1 MMYLFFIIGFVI
13 GSLLIGIV
21 LKSKISSL
29 KTQIDF
35 MKEQEVKNDE
45 IRNKQFEIQINA
57 LKSELQNTTEKLLK
71 QREESLTKTNNIQ
84 LDAVLNPLK
93 NEIEGMRKSMT
104 DNIKTTSENKA
115 SLEKA
120 IEELMKRTQ
129 DIGNDANNLAKA
141 LKNETKTQG
150 NWGELILENILEKSG
165 LTEGEHYEKQTTLKD
180 SHGNMLFHDE
190 TGKRMIPDVV
200 VHYPDNKDVVI
211 DSKVSLTAFVDYCN
225 ATDENEK
232 SLALKRHLQ
241 SMRTHYK
248 ELQKKNYASYIKS
261 PRVSLDYV
269 IMFVPNESAM
279 QLALYE
285 DNSLWREAF
294 ENGVFITSEQNL
306 LALLRMIQLAWTQVK
321 QARNQQEI
329 FEAVQKLLDRVNEF
343 MKRYEDL
350 GRKIESLQGSYD
362 SVKNKLYDGNQ
373 SVVKAANKIVGM
385 AGVKEFKE
393 SEMIVETRQCNLQIK
408 KH

>member
-1 MMYLFFIIGFVI
+1 MDILFFIIGFVI
-13 GSLLIGIV
+13 GALLLGFI
-21 LKSKISSL
+21 LKSKNSSL
-29 KTQIDF
+29 QMQITM
-35 MKEQEVKNDE
+35 MKEQELKNE
-45 IRNKQFEIQINA
+45 ELRNKQFETQINT
-57 LKSELQNTTEKLLK
+57 LKSELQNTTEKLLQ
-71 QREESLTKTNNIQ
+71 QREESLAKTNNVQI
-84 LDAVLNPLK
+84 DALLNPLK

-104 DNIKTTSENKA
+104 DNIKTSSENKA

-141 LKNETKTQG
+141 LKNESKMQG

-165 LTEGEHYEKQTTLKD
+165 LTEGEHYEKQTTIKD
-180 SHGNMLFHDE
+180 SKGNTVFHDE
-190 TGKRMIPDVV
+190 TGRRLIPDVV

-225 ATDENEK
+225 AIDETEK
-232 SLALKRHLQ
+232 VLAVKRHLQ
-241 SMRTHYK
+241 SMRGHYK
-248 ELQKKNYASYIKS
+248 ELQKKNYSSYIKA

-285 DNSLWREAF
+285 DASLWREAF

-306 LALLRMIQLAWTQVK
+306 LALLRMIQLAWSQVK

-329 FEAVQKLLDRVNEF
+329 FDEVNKLLDRVGDF

-350 GRKIESLQGSYD
+350 GKKIESLQGSYD
-362 SVKNKLYDGNQ
+362 DTKKKLYSGNQ
-373 SVVKAANKIVGM
+373 SVVKAAEKLVAMGGKSEKLKI
-385 AGVKEFKE
+385 E
-393 SEMIVETRQCNLQIK
+393 S
-408 KH
+408 

>member
-1 MMYLFFIIGFVI
+1 MNILFFLIGFIIGA
-13 GSLLIGIV
+13 LLLGFI
-21 LKSKISSL
+21 LNSKNSSL
-29 KTQIDF
+29 QMQISM
-35 MKEQEVKNDE
+35 MKEQEVKNE
-45 IRNKQFEIQINA
+45 ELRNKQFEAQINA
-57 LKSELQNTTEKLLK
+57 LKSELQNATEKLLQ

-84 LDAVLNPLK
+84 LDALLNPLK

-104 DNIKTTSENKA
+104 DNIKTSSENKA

-165 LTEGEHYEKQTTLKD
+165 LTEGEHYEKQTAIKD
-180 SHGNMLFHDE
+180 SKGNTVFHDE
-190 TGKRMIPDVV
+190 TGRRLIPDVV

-211 DSKVSLTAFVDYCN
+211 DSKVSLTAFIDYCN
-225 ATDENEK
+225 ATNDADK
-232 SLALKRHLQ
+232 AFALKRHLQ
-241 SMRTHYK
+241 SLRGHYK
-248 ELQKKNYASYIKS
+248 ELQKKNYSSYIKA

-285 DNSLWREAF
+285 DNMLWREAF

-306 LALLRMIQLAWTQVK
+306 LALLRMIQLAWSQVK

-329 FEAVQKLLDRVNEF
+329 FDEVNKLLDRVGDF
-343 MKRYEDL
+343 LKRYDDL
-350 GRKIESLQGSYD
+350 GKKIEGLQTSYGD
-362 SVKNKLYDGNQ
+362 TRKKLYDGNQ
-373 SVVKAANKIVGM
+373 SVVKAAEKLVAMGGKSEKLKI
-385 AGVKEFKE
+385 E
-393 SEMIVETRQCNLQIK
+393 N
-408 KH
+408 

>member
-1 MMYLFFIIGFVI
+1 MNILFFLIGFVI
-13 GSLLIGIV
+13 GALLLGFV
-21 LKSKISSL
+21 LKSKNSSL
-29 KTQIDF
+29 QTQISM
-35 MKEQEVKNDE
+35 MKEQDIKNE
-45 IRNKQFEIQINA
+45 QLRNKQFEAQINA
-57 LKSELQNTTEKLLK
+57 LKSELQNATEKLLQ
-71 QREESLTKTNNIQ
+71 QREESLAKANNTQI
-84 LDAVLNPLK
+84 DALLNPLK

-104 DNIKTTSENKA
+104 DNIKTSSENKA

-165 LTEGEHYEKQTTLKD
+165 LTEGEHYEKQTAIKD
-180 SHGNMLFHDE
+180 SKGNTVFHDE
-190 TGKRMIPDVV
+190 TGRRLIPDVV

-225 ATDENEK
+225 AADETEK
-232 SLALKRHLQ
+232 VFAVKRHLQ
-241 SMRTHYK
+241 SMRSHYK
-248 ELQKKNYASYIKS
+248 ELQKKSYSSYIKA

-285 DNSLWREAF
+285 DASLWREAF

-306 LALLRMIQLAWTQVK
+306 LALLRMIQLAWSQVK

-329 FEAVQKLLDRVNEF
+329 FDEVNKLLDRVGDF
-343 MKRYEDL
+343 LKRYDDL
-350 GRKIESLQGSYD
+350 GKKIESLQTSYGD
-362 SVKNKLYDGNQ
+362 TRKKLYDGNQ
-373 SVVKAANKIVGM
+373 SVVKAAEKLVEMGGKSEKLKI
-385 AGVKEFKE
+385 E
-393 SEMIVETRQCNLQIK
+393 N
-408 KH
+408 

>member
-1 MMYLFFIIGFVI
+1 MNCLIFALVGFII
-13 GSLLIGIV
+13 GSLLVGVI
-21 LKSKISSL
+21 LKSKNSVL

-45 IRNKQFEIQINA
+45 FRNKQFEMQINA
-57 LKSELQNTTEKLLK
+57 LKSELQNTTEKLLA
-71 QREESLTKTNNIQ
+71 QREESLAKTNNIQ
-84 LDAVLNPLK
+84 LDALLNPLK
-93 NEIEGMRKSMT
+93 IEIEGMRKSMT
-104 DNIKTTSENKA
+104 DNIKSSSENKA

-165 LTEGEHYEKQTTLKD
+165 LTEGEHYEKQSTLRD
-180 SHGNMLFHDE
+180 ARGTMLYHDE
-190 TGKRMIPDVV
+190 TGKRMIPDVI

-225 ATDENEK
+225 ADDEKEK
-232 SLALKRHLQ
+232 SFALKRHLQ
-241 SMRTHYK
+241 SMRAHYK
-248 ELQKKNYASYIKS
+248 ELQKKNYASYIKP

-285 DNSLWREAF
+285 DGSLWREAF

-329 FEAVQKLLDRVNEF
+329 FESVQKLLGRVAEF
-343 MKRYEDL
+343 MKRYDDM
-350 GRKIESLQGSYD
+350 GKKIESLQTSYD
-362 SVKNKLYDGNQ
+362 DTRKKLYSGNQ
-373 SVVKAANKIVGM
+373 SVVKAANQIARISGIQEM
-385 AGVKEFKE
+385 KELE
-393 SEMIVETRQCNLQIK
+393 IDN
-408 KH
+408 

>member
-1 MMYLFFIIGFVI
+1 MTHNSKQNIMIYLFFVIGFII
-13 GSLLIGIV
+13 GSLLVGFI
-21 LKSKISSL
+21 LNSKNSSL

-35 MKEQEVKNDE
+35 MKEQEFKNDE
-45 IRNKQFEIQINA
+45 VRNKQFEIQINA
-57 LKSELQNTTEKLLK
+57 MKSELQNTTERLLA
-71 QREESLTKTNNIQ
+71 QREESLVRANNVQ

-165 LTEGEHYEKQTTLKD
+165 LTEGEHYEKQTTLRD
-180 SHGNMLFHDE
+180 SRGNMLFHDE
-190 TGKRMIPDVV
+190 TGKRLIPDVV
-200 VHYPDNKDVVI
+200 IHYPDNKDVVI

-241 SMRTHYK
+241 SMRAHYK
-248 ELQKKNYASYIKS
+248 ELEKKNYAAYIKT

-279 QLALYE
+279 QLAIYE

-329 FEAVQKLLDRVNEF
+329 FEAVQKLLERVAEF

-350 GRKIESLQGSYD
+350 GKKIESLQGSYD
-362 SVKNKLYDGNQ
+362 SVKNKLYGGNQ

-385 AGVKEFKE
+385 AGYNELKIE
-393 SEMIVETRQCNLQIK
+393 S
-408 KH
+408 

>member
-1 MMYLFFIIGFVI
+1 MNYVLFLLGFVI
-13 GSLLIGIV
+13 GALFIGII
-21 LKSKISSL
+21 LKSKNSSL
-29 KTQIDF
+29 QTQIELI
-35 MKEQEVKNDE
+35 KEQEIKNE
-45 IRNKQFEIQINA
+45 ELRNKHFETQINA
-57 LKSELQNTTEKLLK
+57 LKSELQNTTEKLLQ
-71 QREESLTKTNNIQ
+71 QREESLAKTNNIQ
-84 LDAVLNPLK
+84 LDALLNPLK

-104 DNIKTTSENKA
+104 DNIKTSSENKA

-165 LTEGEHYEKQTTLKD
+165 LTEGEHYEKQTAIRD
-180 SHGNMLFHDE
+180 SKGYVVFHDE
-190 TGKRMIPDVV
+190 TDRRLIPDVV

-211 DSKVSLTAFVDYCN
+211 DSKVSLTAFIDYCN
-225 ATDENEK
+225 AVDETEK
-232 SLALKRHLQ
+232 TFALKRHLQ
-241 SMRTHYK
+241 SMRSHYK

-261 PRVSLDYV
+261 PRISLDYV

-279 QLALYE
+279 QLAIYE

-306 LALLRMIQLAWTQVK
+306 LALLRMIQLAWSQVK

-329 FEAVQKLLDRVNEF
+329 FDEVNKLLDRVGDF

-350 GRKIESLQGSYD
+350 GKKIENLQGSYD
-362 SVKNKLYDGNQ
+362 DTKKKLYSGNQ
-373 SVVKAANKIVGM
+373 SVVKAAEKLVAMG
-385 AGVKEFKE
+385 GKSEKLKVE
-393 SEMIVETRQCNLQIK
+393 S
-408 KH
+408 

>member
-1 MMYLFFIIGFVI
+1 MSIMNYVLFFLGFII
-13 GSLLIGIV
+13 GSLLVAFI
-21 LKSKISSL
+21 LKSKNSSL

-35 MKEQEVKNDE
+35 MKEQELKNEE
-45 IRNKQFEIQINA
+45 IRSKQFEMQINA
-57 LKSELQNTTEKLLK
+57 LKSELQNTTERLLA
-71 QREESLTKTNNIQ
+71 QREESLVKANNIQ

-104 DNIKTTSENKA
+104 DNIKSSSENKA

-165 LTEGEHYEKQTTLKD
+165 LTEGEHYEKQTTLRD
-180 SHGNMLFHDE
+180 SRGNMLFHDE

-200 VHYPDNKDVVI
+200 VHYPDNKDVII

-225 ATDENEK
+225 ADNETDK
-232 SLALKRHLQ
+232 SLAMKRHLQ
-241 SMRTHYK
+241 SMRAHYK
-248 ELQKKNYASYIKS
+248 ELQKKNYASYIKA
-261 PRVSLDYV
+261 PRVSLNYV

-329 FEAVQKLLDRVNEF
+329 FEAVQKLLNRVDEF
-343 MKRYEDL
+343 MKRYEEI
-350 GRKIESLQGSYD
+350 GKKIDSLQNSYED
-362 SVKNKLYDGNQ
+362 TKKKLYTGNQ
-373 SVVKAANKIVGM
+373 SVVKAANKI
-385 AGVKEFKE
+385 A
-393 SEMIVETRQCNLQIK
+393 QISGIK
-408 KH
+408 NDDINQLSDF

>member
-1 MMYLFFIIGFVI
+1 MSIMNYALFFLGFII
-13 GSLLIGIV
+13 GSLLVGFI
-21 LKSKISSL
+21 LKSKNSSL

-35 MKEQEVKNDE
+35 MKEQELKNEE
-45 IRNKQFEIQINA
+45 IRNKQFEMQINA
-57 LKSELQNTTEKLLK
+57 LKSELQNTTERLLT
-71 QREESLTKTNNIQ
+71 QREESLVKANNIQ

-104 DNIKTTSENKA
+104 DNIKSSSENKA

-165 LTEGEHYEKQTTLKD
+165 LTEGEHYEKQTTLRD
-180 SHGNMLFHDE
+180 SRGNMLFHDE

-200 VHYPDNKDVVI
+200 VHYPDNKDVII

-225 ATDENEK
+225 ADNETDK
-232 SLALKRHLQ
+232 SSAMKRHLQ
-241 SMRTHYK
+241 SMRAHYK
-248 ELQKKNYASYIKS
+248 ELQKKNYASYIKA
-261 PRVSLDYV
+261 PRVSLNYV

-329 FEAVQKLLDRVNEF
+329 FEAVQKLLNRVDEF
-343 MKRYEDL
+343 MKRYEEI
-350 GRKIESLQGSYD
+350 GKKIDSLQNSYED
-362 SVKNKLYDGNQ
+362 TKKKLYTGNQ
-373 SVVKAANKIVGM
+373 SVVKAANKI
-385 AGVKEFKE
+385 A
-393 SEMIVETRQCNLQIK
+393 QISGIK
-408 KH
+408 NDDINQLSDF